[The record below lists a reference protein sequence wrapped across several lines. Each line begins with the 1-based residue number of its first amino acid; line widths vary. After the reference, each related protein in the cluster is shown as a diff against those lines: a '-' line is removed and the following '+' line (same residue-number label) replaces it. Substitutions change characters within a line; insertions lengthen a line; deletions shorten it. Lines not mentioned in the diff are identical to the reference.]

1 MAKPLHGDDW
11 AVQNLRAAIDSSGLG
26 VKLYAKRV
34 LVRPPSTIYRWLSGS
49 RPIPKRVRE
58 HLTGEWRILDAP
70 PMANTTDKE
79 EK

>member
-1 MAKPLHGDDW
+1 MAKPPHGDDW
-11 AVQNLRAAIDSSGLG
+11 AIASLWSAIEASGLG
-26 VKLYAKRV
+26 TKLYAKRV

-49 RPIPKRVRE
+49 RPIPKCVRE
-58 HLTGEWRILDAP
+58 HLTGEWRILDDT